1 MRPNHKAER
10 GFAIVTAIFILVV
23 LAALGGFMVTIA
35 TSQQIGSA
43 LDVQGVRA
51 YQAAKAGLEW
61 GIYKRQRDGMA
72 CVTGAGTTNSFALPA
87 GATTLSGFRV
97 TVVCTQYA
105 DPPITGGPAVYQIE
119 STACNFPSGGACPG
133 TVGATNYV
141 ERRVKVTF

>member
-1 MRPNHKAER
+1 MTTKHKTGAEQ

-23 LAALGGFMVTIA
+23 LAALGAFMVTIS
-35 TSQQIGSA
+35 TTQQIGSA

-51 YQAAKAGLEW
+51 YQTAKAGLEW

-72 CVTGAGTTNSFALPA
+72 CLTGAGTTNSFTLPA
-87 GATTLSGFRV
+87 SATTLAGFTV
-97 TVVCTQYA
+97 TVVCTLFV
-105 DPPITGGPAVYQIE
+105 DGSGGPAVYQIE

-133 TVGATNYV
+133 SAGTPNYV